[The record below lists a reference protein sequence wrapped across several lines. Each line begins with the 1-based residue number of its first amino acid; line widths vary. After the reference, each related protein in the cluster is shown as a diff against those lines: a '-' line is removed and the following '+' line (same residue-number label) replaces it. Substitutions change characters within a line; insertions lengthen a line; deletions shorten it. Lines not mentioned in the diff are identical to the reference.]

1 MHRRLA
7 CLIVPIGLMSAFA
20 VHAASPVQGA
30 FGNTVISTYPD
41 GRHGELWLRPNG
53 AYTSEGRRSDMSSGH
68 WTVKGDQLCMK
79 QSKPIPVFLSFCT
92 PIPSAG
98 MGQEWSAKAVTGEPI
113 KVKVVKGHV
122 AQPSKS

>member
-1 MHRRLA
+1 MNRGLA
-7 CLIVPIGLMSAFA
+7 CLVLPIALASAFTA
-20 VHAASPVQGA
+20 QAASPVSGA

-41 GRHGELWLRPNG
+41 GRHGELWLEANG
-53 AYTSEGRRSDMSSGH
+53 AYTSEGRRGDMSSGH
-68 WTVKGDQLCMK
+68 WTVKGDKLCMK
-79 QSKPIPVFLSFCT
+79 QSKPVPVFLSFCT

-122 AQPSKS
+122 AEPSKN